1 MKSTFAISLFT
12 TLALV
17 ACTGETTTVAK
28 PAGGAA
34 GAGPDHPHGERTALG
49 EVKIG
54 EHTLSVFQL
63 EKIEAGKEG
72 DFDLDFPAGKSLP
85 GTVRG
90 WIGVESAVGSLKV
103 RFAKETE
110 SRMHG
115 HPEAPNPIP
124 AGSMLWIEIE
134 GAGGTNKVSVA
145 YQP

>member
-1 MKSTFAISLFT
+1 MKPTFAISLFT

-17 ACTGETTTVAK
+17 ACTGETSTVAK

-34 GAGPDHPHGERTALG
+34 GAGHEHPHGERIALG
-49 EVKIG
+49 EVKVG

-63 EKIEAGKEG
+63 AKIEAGKEG

-90 WIGVESAVGSLKV
+90 WIGVESGVGSMKV
-103 RFAKETE
+103 KFAKETE

-115 HPEAPNPIP
+115 HPEAPTPIP
-124 AGSMLWIEIE
+124 AGSTLWIEIE
-134 GAGGTNKVSVA
+134 GAGTTNKASVA
-145 YQP
+145 YRP